1 VEGAHLG
8 AGEDD
13 VAKHGIQV
21 LEHVTRSNAY
31 DLESLTSKYCVARSI
46 APRLVAVRMSLAVNF
61 DDQSASQTRE
71 IGGDRAD
78 WKLPPEIQAIR
89 ALAQLLPE

>member
-1 VEGAHLG
+1 VEGARLRTG
-8 AGEDD
+8 GENEANHC
-13 VAKHGIQV
+13 VHISK
-21 LEHVTRSNAY
+21 HVTRSNAY
-31 DLESLTSKYCVARSI
+31 DLESLTSKYRVARSI